1 MGIHPQTLV
10 DWTLSKLL
18 KKTVM
23 NQKKHVFLACF
34 MGMLL
39 FGISAIT
46 LGTMAQPLQERFD
59 LDAIGIGKLFS
70 VFPMGVLLGALLFG
84 PVCDRYGYKYMLALA
99 AFSIG
104 IGFEGLARFQE
115 ISLLYAGIFLFGFG
129 GGVINGATSGVV
141 NDISAEHKGAN
152 LSILGVFFSVG
163 AIGMPLLNGI
173 IGHLFSPFEIV
184 GSIGFLGILIGTW
197 YLFVPFPGPR
207 EVREAVPF
215 RLSFLMHPLLIFI
228 AFFLFFQASIE
239 GSINNWTTT
248 FLTER
253 KVMSESG
260 ALFGLSIHMIG
271 MTIMRVL
278 TGSVFRTFSKVR
290 LIWIGLILLFLGF
303 LGIQAKD
310 SILVWTGLF
319 FAGGG
324 VALGFPLLL
333 GFIGER
339 FQQFTATAF
348 SFVFSAA
355 LVGNMLLNYSM
366 GHIIKSLGIEYYTV
380 VCVAC
385 AIGMIAAFYKITTEL
400 RK

>member
-1 MGIHPQTLV
+1 M
-10 DWTLSKLL
+10 K
-18 KKTVM
+18 
-23 NQKKHVFLACF
+23 QKNHIFLACF

-39 FGISAIT
+39 FGVSAIT
-46 LGTMAQPLQERFD
+46 LGSLAQPLQDRFS
-59 LDAIGIGKLFS
+59 LDAVGTGKLFS

-84 PVCDRYGYKYMLALA
+84 PVCDRYGYKYMLSIAAL
-99 AFSIG
+99 SIG
-104 IGFEGLARFQE
+104 LGFEGLAILRE
-115 ISLLYAGIFLFGFG
+115 IPLLYASIFLFGFG

-141 NDISAEHKGAN
+141 NDISTEHKGAN

-163 AIGMPLLNGI
+163 AVGMPLLLGL
-173 IGHLFSPFEIV
+173 IGNYFSPFQLV
-184 GSIGFLGILIGTW
+184 GGIGYLGLFIGIW
-197 YLFVPFPGPR
+197 YLFVPFPGARAAGEPMSLD
-207 EVREAVPF
+207 F
-215 RLSFLMHPLLIFI
+215 SFLLHPLLIFI
-228 AFFLFFQASIE
+228 ALYLFFQSSIE

-248 FLTER
+248 FLTQR
-253 KVMSESG
+253 GVMAESE

-278 TGSVFRTFSKVR
+278 TGSVFRAVSKVK
-290 LIWIGLILLFLGF
+290 LLWIGFGLLFLGIF
-303 LGIQAKD
+303 GLQAQGSKV
-310 SILVWTGLF
+310 LVWTGLF
-319 FAGGG
+319 CAGGG

-380 VCVAC
+380 VCVCC
-385 AIGMIAAFYKITTEL
+385 AIGMVAAFYRITREL
-400 RK
+400 KKPVA